1 MGGCTLSVTAEG
13 VTRMP
18 QGKGTRRVYTVETDP
33 KGGWRA
39 KAKGSTRAVAKGDN
53 KAEVVK
59 RTIEVAKKQPKAQV
73 RIKGRNG
80 RIQQERTYPRSSDP
94 KRTAG

>member
-1 MGGCTLSVTAEG
+1 M
-13 VTRMP
+13 
-18 QGKGTRRVYTVETDP
+18 
-33 KGGWRA
+33 
-39 KAKGSTRAVAKGDN
+39 AKGDN

-80 RIQQERTYPRSSDP
+80 RIQEEHTYPRSSDP
-94 KRTAG
+94 KRTPG